1 MDISEVKQNLGRRV
15 RVLNERLLI
24 DGDYILTG
32 CIIRRSERGT
42 FFYQAEIQ
50 DLKQQN
56 SVSIVDLDKLTR
68 WVREEVSEDAGNHGA
83 I

>member
-1 MDISEVKQNLGRRV
+1 MDISEVKAALGKKVHYR
-15 RVLNERLLI
+15 NDRLFC
-24 DGDYILTG
+24 DADYILTG

-50 DLKQQN
+50 DLRQQN

-68 WVREEVSEDAGNHGA
+68 KEEKS
-83 I
+83 

>member
-1 MDISEVKQNLGRRV
+1 MEIGEVKAALGKRV
-15 RVLNERLLI
+15 RFRDDRLFC
-24 DGDYILTG
+24 DADYILTG

-50 DLKQQN
+50 DTKQKN
-56 SVSIVDLDKLTR
+56 SVSIVNLSDLTR
-68 WVREEVSEDAGNHGA
+68 KENTDES

>member
-1 MDISEVKQNLGRRV
+1 MEIGEVKAALGKRV
-15 RVLNERLLI
+15 RFRDDRLFC
-24 DGDYILTG
+24 DAEYILTG

-68 WVREEVSEDAGNHGA
+68 REETG
-83 I
+83 

>member
-1 MDISEVKQNLGRRV
+1 MEIGEVKAALGKRV
-15 RVLNERLLI
+15 HLRDGRLFC
-24 DGDYILTG
+24 DAEYILTG

-42 FFYQAEIQ
+42 FYYQAEIQ

-68 WVREEVSEDAGNHGA
+68 REETG
-83 I
+83 